1 MYNRSIGPIMK
12 LGEVVYKCVS
22 LYCIKKTYLFS
33 SFKLLVVHE
42 IATNYFLDHLK
53 TDKSKTYLTTSLTSS
68 AKISYTILIYNCN
81 LNCYPR
87 ANGAKRRSGR
97 KPGARVTNFV
107 LAELKVDARDR

>member
-1 MYNRSIGPIMK
+1 MSRTEHMESPIYNRSTGPIMK

-81 LNCYPR
+81 LNCY
-87 ANGAKRRSGR
+87 
-97 KPGARVTNFV
+97 
-107 LAELKVDARDR
+107 LKLN